1 MFCIYTQT
9 DLTFIEHMYVL
20 RIKKK
25 KIDDKENYQQWRGR
39 RLEESIQEINW
50 PFFIFTFTFEFAQ
63 EFLVR

>member
-25 KIDDKENYQQWRGR
+25 RLMTKKITSG
-39 RLEESIQEINW
+39 EEE
-50 PFFIFTFTFEFAQ
+50 ED
-63 EFLVR
+63 